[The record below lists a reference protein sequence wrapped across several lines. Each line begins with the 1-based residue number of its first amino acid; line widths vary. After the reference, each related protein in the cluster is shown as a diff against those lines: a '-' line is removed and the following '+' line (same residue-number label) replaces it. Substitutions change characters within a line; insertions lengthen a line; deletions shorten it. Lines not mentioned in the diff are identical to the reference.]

1 MHEPS
6 ASIAS
11 LGSDAAPLHTSA
23 DADSGAVGVAGA
35 VLDMTAPRAG
45 KDLRPEKRRRVQSIL
60 DTLGTP
66 LDFERG
72 LARKVVPREWQRDL
86 RELSPVSSTTSYLIF
101 AWKQHPM
108 HPDRARWCLY
118 EAIPDALILPGR
130 RAELASAPYWTLPK
144 HERAGQALI
153 VSAYQ
158 WMMYHDHRLDVR
170 PFWCLQGE
178 TGGTPLSYDALERK
192 YRRLLQQPVD
202 PLAVGDLP
210 YAGWDRRVRDAVQAR
225 DRLLK
230 LAPHR
235 ALRDVSAAELNSVRE
250 AREKAFRTVLW
261 DTMAE
266 RLRPNAELLGRILRD
281 EGHNGN
287 RRAETRE
294 EADAASVAR
303 DYFIEFGRVPDPRQ
317 FAHRPLLISL

>member
-1 MHEPS
+1 MDTPTTLP
-6 ASIAS
+6 AS
-11 LGSDAAPLHTSA
+11 LGSDAHLPSLAPDT
-23 DADSGAVGVAGA
+23 GAGA
-35 VLDMTAPRAG
+35 VDGGTLTMTAPRAD
-45 KDLRPEKRRRVQSIL
+45 KHLKPERRRRVQSII

-72 LARKVVPREWQRDL
+72 LARKRLPPEWEREL
-86 RELSPVSSTTSYLIF
+86 REVSPVSDTTSYLLF

-144 HERAGQALI
+144 HERAGQAMV

-158 WMMYHDHRLDVR
+158 WMMYHDHRVDVR

-192 YRRLLQQPVD
+192 YRRLLRQPVD

-210 YAGWDRRVRDAVQAR
+210 YTGWDRRVRDAVLAR

-230 LAPHR
+230 LGSLQAM
-235 ALRDVSAAELNSVRE
+235 RDMTAEEWDRWQAE
-250 AREKAFRTVLW
+250 REKAFRTALW

-281 EGHNGN
+281 EGHNPN

-303 DYFIEFGRVPDPRQ
+303 DYFIEFGRVPDPRE
-317 FAHRPLLISL
+317 FANRSLLVSL